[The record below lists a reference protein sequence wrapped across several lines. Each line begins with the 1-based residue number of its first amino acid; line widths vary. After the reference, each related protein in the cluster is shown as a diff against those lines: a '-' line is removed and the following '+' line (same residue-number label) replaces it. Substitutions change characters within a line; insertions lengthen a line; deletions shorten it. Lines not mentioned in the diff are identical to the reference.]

1 MSSKVYEPKKK
12 TGIQYQ
18 ENNYNYNNYKQY
30 YQPQKNIV
38 RPNSAFVNTKNNIK
52 PPIMNNQYQNNNKIN
67 EMEIFGIT
75 ESKKPSMFEKYYKE
89 QLDNKNNDNNDKD
102 YNINPNYYNDIKK
115 NNNINYN
122 QEEENENENA
132 EMNENLNPMTKPPKD
147 YIESNKHLISKIQEA
162 NNSNRL
168 KEYYEK
174 KENPFH
180 KEYGKTPKY
189 IENMRKETEKKKEL
203 EKLRK
208 ETAKYPK
215 GTRLLSEEER
225 ITTLEKLK
233 QSKEDIN
240 KVIEKLPITCDSQAF
255 RNKKE
260 ELFKKLDEIENAIET
275 FSKKKVFVKIEEN

>member
-1 MSSKVYEPKKK
+1 ME
-12 TGIQYQ
+12 YQ
-18 ENNYNYNNYKQY
+18 ENNYNYKQY
-30 YQPQKNIV
+30 YQPQKSIV
-38 RPNSAFVNTKNNIK
+38 RPNSAFVSTKNNIK
-52 PPIMNNQYQNNNKIN
+52 PSIMNNQYQNSNNIN
-67 EMEIFGIT
+67 EMEIFDIT
-75 ESKKPSMFEKYYKE
+75 ESKKPSMFEQYYKE
-89 QLDNKNNDNNDKD
+89 QLDNNNNNDNNDKD
-102 YNINPNYYNDIKK
+102 YKINPNCCNAINQK
-115 NNNINYN
+115 NNIKYN
-122 QEEENENENA
+122 QEEENENA
-132 EMNENLNPMTKPPKD
+132 EMNENLNPMEKPPKD

-275 FSKKKVFVKIEEN
+275 FSKKKVFVKVEN